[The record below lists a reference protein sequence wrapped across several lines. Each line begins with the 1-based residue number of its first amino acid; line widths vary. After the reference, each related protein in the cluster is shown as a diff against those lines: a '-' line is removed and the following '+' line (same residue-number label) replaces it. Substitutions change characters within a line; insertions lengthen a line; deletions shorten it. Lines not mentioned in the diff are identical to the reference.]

1 MSLRIVEHKKNPLMG
16 RDEIKAV
23 VEHHGKPTPT
33 RDQILPPLVD
43 VLKADAGHIL
53 IRKIFT
59 ETGKAE
65 SLVRA
70 FVYEKKEDMPRQ
82 RMEIIQKRSGK
93 AKAGEAKEEG
103 TTPEA
108 KKEAKA
114 EGKEKHEAKEE
125 KKEAH
130 KKAE

>member
-1 MSLRIVEHKKNPLMG
+1 MSLRIIEHKKNPLMG

-33 RDQILPPLVD
+33 RDQILPSLGD
-43 VLKADAGHIL
+43 VLKAEAGHIL

-59 ETGKAE
+59 ERGKGE

-82 RMEIIQKRSGK
+82 RMEIIQKRAAKGK
-93 AKAGEAKEEG
+93 AKAEEKAAA
-103 TTPEA
+103 PEA